1 MKIQEDARV
10 ARLQRV
16 SLVVQYFKNASYW
29 YQSTSKMQSNA
40 VFARAH
46 IFSDSRSSA
55 HAKATTEHALIYF
68 YVCMCVCMCISDTSM
83 HVCMHALKGFFCKNA
98 GLEEDDSDGC

>member
-1 MKIQEDARV
+1 
-10 ARLQRV
+10 
-16 SLVVQYFKNASYW
+16 
-29 YQSTSKMQSNA
+29 MQSNA

-83 HVCMHALKGFFCKNA
+83 HVCMHAFKGFFCKNA
-98 GLEEDDSDGC
+98 GLEDDSDGCSASFHQIRVRTQLFSSSLGRFSSFLF